1 MDKLLARAFGNLKLF
16 CLANRLSVQGVRGF
30 TILNMHASRGAYPF
44 LGCKG
49 SDTVVILKW
58 LKFLAALFLHDE
70 SRNWS
75 AQDKQVLTWMHQGS
89 KSGLAFTQGIHRH
102 SVWKKRSCVGFHR
115 HALHKFGVVYAKLAE
130 FSLRQGYTLFGMVPK
145 LHALMHFRNDCD
157 QSLEDHREWK
167 LNEANFDNSMS
178 EDFIGRI
185 ARQSRRISFRRIER
199 SILLSYQT
207 KFHFVIQKFK
217 KRHFR

>member
-16 CLANRLSVQGVRGF
+16 CLANRLSVQGVRSF
-30 TILNMHASRGAYPF
+30 TVLNMHASRGAYPF

-58 LKFLAALFLHDE
+58 LKFLTGLFLHDE
-70 SRNWS
+70 SWKWS
-75 AQDKQVLTWMHQGS
+75 SHYKKVLTWMHQGS
-89 KSGLAFTQGIHRH
+89 TSGLAFTQGIHKH
-102 SVWKKRSCVGFHR
+102 GVWKKRSCVVFHR
-115 HALHKFGVVYAKLAE
+115 AALQKFAVAYAKLAE
-130 FSLRQGYTLFGMVPK
+130 FSLQKKYSLFGMVPK
-145 LHALMHFRNDCD
+145 IHALMHFRSDCD
-157 QSLEDHREWK
+157 QSLEEQREWK

-185 ARQSRRISFRRIER
+185 ARQSRRISFRRIEK

-207 KFHFVIQKFK
+207 KAHFVIQKFK
-217 KRHFR
+217 KKHFK